1 MSGGT
6 GRTVLVLASQFLSV
20 PALPEPGILVKDA
33 FFICPNFFNLVK
45 FLHMQDPNN
54 IISTPSDLAYNN
66 AFPTVPEGTQ
76 PLAGNPIVAQT
87 DPGYKIGEV
96 SGENES
102 LDPIDDPLQPQP
114 QPADRESQ
122 NASSRE
128 PSASTPIPAPE
139 LPAQPTQMVSHPDD
153 GKQSLT
159 QIPVELIKPNPWQPR
174 KIFKEEQ
181 LKELS
186 DSIREH
192 GVLQP
197 LVVVPLPDGYY
208 QLIVGE
214 RRLRASQM
222 AGLPRVPVIIRDA
235 MEEQKKLEL
244 ALIENIQRHNLDPI
258 EEAMAYQQLIDQYHL
273 TQEEVAKK
281 VGKGRTTVTN
291 MLRLLHLPLK
301 IQRAVAE
308 DVITE
313 GHARAILGLI
323 GMEKQLALFDM
334 IVAENMTVRQVE
346 DKVRE
351 IMERPK
357 QIKAP
362 RGNTDPEV
370 MALESELRGKLGT
383 KVKVQKRGDSGRIMI
398 EFYSREELNN
408 LLDKIGHPGNI

>member
-1 MSGGT
+1 MDTDITQQIQADSEAAQNDLPAVQAPQNLTPDQAEVPDDLELPTQYQDAPVQPEQSG
-6 GRTVLVLASQFLSV
+6 
-20 PALPEPGILVKDA
+20 
-33 FFICPNFFNLVK
+33 
-45 FLHMQDPNN
+45 
-54 IISTPSDLAYNN
+54 
-66 AFPTVPEGTQ
+66 
-76 PLAGNPIVAQT
+76 
-87 DPGYKIGEV
+87 
-96 SGENES
+96 
-102 LDPIDDPLQPQP
+102 
-114 QPADRESQ
+114 
-122 NASSRE
+122 SSE
-128 PSASTPIPAPE
+128 QQQAPE
-139 LPAQPTQMVSHPDD
+139 ANISQAEQIIPSPIKQERETP
-153 GKQSLT
+153 QSLT
-159 QIPVELIKPNPWQPR
+159 QIPVELIRPNPWQPR
-174 KIFKEEQ
+174 KVFKEER
-181 LKELS
+181 LRELS
-186 DSIREH
+186 DSIKEH

-197 LVVVPLPDGYY
+197 LVVIPLPDGYF

-222 AGLPRVPVIIRDA
+222 AGLAKVPVIIRDA

-244 ALIENIQRHNLDPI
+244 ALIENIQRHNLDAI

-313 GHARAILGLI
+313 GHARAILGLM

-370 MALESELRGKLGT
+370 VALESELRGKLGT

-408 LLDKIGHPGNI
+408 LLDKIGKPGSV

>member
-1 MSGGT
+1 NQIPQNNLSPDQ
-6 GRTVLVLASQFLSV
+6 ASFPV
-20 PALPEPGILVKDA
+20 APAPVNTLPVSDIPDDLDLPEHPQAPEIPA
-33 FFICPNFFNLVK
+33 PS
-45 FLHMQDPNN
+45 PAPE
-54 IISTPSDLAYNN
+54 TPS
-66 AFPTVPEGTQ
+66 
-76 PLAGNPIVAQT
+76 
-87 DPGYKIGEV
+87 
-96 SGENES
+96 
-102 LDPIDDPLQPQP
+102 
-114 QPADRESQ
+114 
-122 NASSRE
+122 SSDIE
-128 PSASTPIPAPE
+128 PSAQPAASAPTT
-139 LPAQPTQMVSHPDD
+139 AAAPTQPAEAIR
-153 GKQSLT
+153 QSFT
-159 QIPVELIKPNPWQPR
+159 QIPVELIRPNPWQPR
-174 KIFKEEQ
+174 KVFKEEQ

-197 LVVVPLPDGYY
+197 LVVIPLDGGYY

-222 AGLPRVPVIIRDA
+222 AGLEKVPVIIRDA

-258 EEAMAYQQLIDQYHL
+258 EEAMAYQQLIDNYRL

-334 IVAENMTVRQVE
+334 IVAENLTVRQVE

-357 QIKAP
+357 QVKAP

-370 MALESELRGKLGT
+370 VALESELRGKLGT

-398 EFYSREELNN
+398 EFYSREELNS
-408 LLDKIGHPGNI
+408 LLDKIGRGVI